1 MLIASGRG
9 CGISGG
15 SAGGLY
21 HRVIDSGRGW
31 QYPLDL
37 SGRSTRYRL
46 VPQPLVDGWHG
57 QGIDLG
63 WRSAPAVGG
72 SGATG
77 DVLDGDEALGQV
89 EVVEDAI
96 VADASAPAEAGAF
109 ETNDV
114 AGVRVIRHFAERRED
129 ARAALRRQSVK
140 LFSRGLC
147 DDEVPGHGGAG
158 RGLRTRRGRP
168 RGGRA
173 RGREV
178 RRVSLPPRESV
189 PQ

>member
-1 MLIASGRG
+1 MLHEGAAQGCRGRG
-9 CGISGG
+9 G
-15 SAGGLY
+15 
-21 HRVIDSGRGW
+21 
-31 QYPLDL
+31 
-37 SGRSTRYRL
+37 
-46 VPQPLVDGWHG
+46 
-57 QGIDLG
+57 
-63 WRSAPAVGG
+63 SAPAVGG
-72 SGATG
+72 RGATG
-77 DVLDGDEALGQV
+77 DVLNGDEALGRV

-114 AGVRVIRHFAERRED
+114 ASVRVIRHFAERRED

-178 RRVSLPPRESV
+178 RRESVPPRESG
-189 PQ
+189 PQERTTCRELRGRAPSGSVVLPFPS

>member
-1 MLIASGRG
+1 MLHGGRG
-9 CGISGG
+9 ARLPGEGWV
-15 SAGGLY
+15 SAY
-21 HRVIDSGRGW
+21 
-31 QYPLDL
+31 
-37 SGRSTRYRL
+37 
-46 VPQPLVDGWHG
+46 
-57 QGIDLG
+57 
-63 WRSAPAVGG
+63 
-72 SGATG
+72 
-77 DVLDGDEALGQV
+77 GDEALGRV

-96 VADASAPAEAGAF
+96 VAEASAPAEAGAF

-114 AGVRVIRHFAERRED
+114 AGVRVIRHFAERREY

-140 LFSRGLC
+140 LFSRGLG